1 MCKIFTGGYLAD
13 YAPLDRLGEIY
24 GNSGLIKIS
33 LDCRH
38 ITGLCGGLIC
48 YIIFNVDEFVLH
60 FIFPSPPVWFSLNKR
75 DGSSKI
81 GLQSHQTKNITLAGL
96 QVNKS

>member
-48 YIIFNVDEFVLH
+48 YIIFNVDDFALHLSLLYDQFVYSTSAIKPEASRAIY
-60 FIFPSPPVWFSLNKR
+60 IFL
-75 DGSSKI
+75 
-81 GLQSHQTKNITLAGL
+81 
-96 QVNKS
+96 